1 LQGKPVLEAAVPF
14 FLTADFWDSA
24 IRVTGPIAL
33 AAVAATL
40 CSRAGIL
47 FIGIEGVMLVS
58 AFFSIAGAIW
68 THSVWL
74 GVMVAVGS
82 GITASLV
89 FGLLAITLRM
99 GDVVAGL
106 VVDVGA
112 LGLMGFFHDQWFPN
126 GATIGAQSLEPLW
139 GSFAGGVG
147 RVLFHQQPLVYVALC
162 AAILLELFLRT
173 RWGLVVR
180 SSGESTRV
188 ARSFGI
194 DLVRLRFLVLAV
206 AGAIVGLGGATIGL
220 AIVGTFDVNV
230 VSGRGFIGLA
240 CVMLGG
246 WRPVGAVLAA
256 LLFGIAYALQFRVT
270 AIGGWAQLFP
280 YVLTLV
286 ALATLWG
293 RSQGPAEEGR
303 GLDEDSR

>member
-1 LQGKPVLEAAVPF
+1 MLASFL
-14 FLTADFWDSA
+14 LTADFWDSA

-33 AAVAATL
+33 AAVAAAL
-40 CSRAGIL
+40 SSRAGIL
-47 FIGIEGVMLVS
+47 FIGIEGVMLVA
-58 AFFSIAGAIW
+58 AFFSIAGTIW
-68 THSVWL
+68 TDSVWL
-74 GVMVAVGS
+74 GVLVAAGS
-82 GITASLV
+82 GIAASLV
-89 FGLLAITLRM
+89 FGFLSITLRM

-112 LGLMGFFHDQWFPN
+112 LGLTGFFKDQWFPN
-126 GATIGAQSLEPLW
+126 GATIGAHALEPLW

-147 RVLFHQQPLVYVALC
+147 QVLFHQQPLVYVAIL
-162 AAILLELFLRT
+162 AAILLQLFLRT
-173 RWGLVVR
+173 RWGLIVR

-206 AGAIVGLGGATIGL
+206 AGVIVALGGATIGV

-256 LLFGIAYALQFRVT
+256 LLFGVAYALQFRVT

-280 YVLTLV
+280 YILTLV
-286 ALATLWG
+286 ALATFWG
-293 RSQGPAEEGR
+293 RAQGPVEEGR